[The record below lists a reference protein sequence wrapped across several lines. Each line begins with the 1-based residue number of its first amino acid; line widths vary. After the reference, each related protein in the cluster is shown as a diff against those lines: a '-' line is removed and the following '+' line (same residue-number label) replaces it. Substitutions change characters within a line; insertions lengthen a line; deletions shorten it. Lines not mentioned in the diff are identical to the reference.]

1 MEISQYKVVL
11 VNLNPSIGSEIRK
24 TSPCVIIS
32 PDEMNKHIR
41 TVVVAPMTSISRKYP
56 TRIPAMINKTSG
68 WIAID
73 QIHTIDKKRIIK
85 TIGKLTEAEISTVK
99 IVLKETFVD

>member
-73 QIHTIDKKRIIK
+73 EIRTIDKKRIIK

-99 IVLKETFVD
+99 IVLKE